1 VLYISFKAP
10 VSTLS
15 VIKKTFYSIFY
26 YCSGFFD
33 IYNEEKGN
41 MEQHAVS
48 ILNVSVIFVYLV
60 VFAVI

>member
-1 VLYISFKAP
+1 MLYISFKAP

-15 VIKKTFYSIFY
+15 VIKKNFLLYFY